1 MKKKDRPF
9 EYFLDEM
16 YEYVCALREEY
27 QLKDIRGESYS
38 ASFYLGQI
46 DAINYMVRV
55 GAQIFKRTLAGDPPS
70 VRALSD
76 EECEAIV
83 QEKKAYYK
91 IHGRKGAL

>member
-16 YEYVCALREEY
+16 YEYVNSLRYEY
-27 QLKDIRGESYS
+27 QLKELRGESYS
-38 ASFYLGQI
+38 ATFYLGQI
-46 DAINYMVRV
+46 DAINYIVRV
-55 GAQIFKRTLAGDPPS
+55 GARIFKRTLAVEAPT

-83 QEKKAYYK
+83 QEQKAYYK
-91 IHGRKGAL
+91 IHGKKGAL